1 MIDRTMPAAATTKVR
16 INDSL
21 QHRALLMS
29 LESMKFKAGMLRS
42 AVFALPVMFIAGQ
55 ALAQGAGP
63 FASMGG
69 AWSGNGVIALASGNR
84 ERIRCRANYV
94 VNEGGDNMRLDL
106 RCASD
111 SYRFELSGN
120 AVSQGGNVTGNWYES
135 TRSVGGNIS
144 GRANAGQ
151 IQATAAGQ
159 TFTALLNMRT
169 SGNRQSVS
177 ITSPGSELSEVAITL
192 SKK

>member
-1 MIDRTMPAAATTKVR
+1 
-16 INDSL
+16 
-21 QHRALLMS
+21 MS
-29 LESMKFKAGMLRS
+29 LESMKFNLGPRRS
-42 AVFALPVMFIAGQ
+42 AILALPIALM
-55 ALAQGAGP
+55 AAHAFAEGAGP
-63 FASMGG
+63 FTSMNG
-69 AWSGNGVIALASGNR
+69 AWSGNGVIALASGSR
-84 ERIRCRANYV
+84 ERIRCRANYLV
-94 VNEGGDNMRLDL
+94 SDGGDNLRLDL

-177 ITSPGSELSEVAITL
+177 ITSPGSDLSEVAITL

>member
-1 MIDRTMPAAATTKVR
+1 
-16 INDSL
+16 
-21 QHRALLMS
+21 MS
-29 LESMKFKAGMLRS
+29 LESMKFRAGMLRS
-42 AVFALPVMFIAGQ
+42 AVLALPVMFIAAQ

-63 FASMGG
+63 FASMSG

-94 VNEGGDNMRLDL
+94 VNDGGDNLRLDL

-120 AVSQGGNVTGNWYES
+120 AVSQGGQVSGNWYES
-135 TRSVGGNIS
+135 TRSVGGAIS
-144 GRANAGQ
+144 GRASSGN

-159 TFTALLNMRT
+159 TFTALLSMRT
-169 SGNRQSVS
+169 SGSRQAVS

>member
-1 MIDRTMPAAATTKVR
+1 
-16 INDSL
+16 
-21 QHRALLMS
+21 MS
-29 LESMKFKAGMLRS
+29 LESMKIKSGMLRS
-42 AVFALPVMFIAGQ
+42 AIFALPVIFVAAH

-63 FASMGG
+63 FSSMGG
-69 AWSGNGVIALASGNR
+69 AWSGNGVISLASGSR
-84 ERIRCRANYV
+84 ERIRCRANYLV
-94 VNEGGDNMRLDL
+94 SGGGDNLRLDL

-120 AVSQGGNVTGNWYES
+120 AVSQGGQVTGNWFES

-144 GRANAGQ
+144 GRASSGQ

-169 SGNRQSVS
+169 NGNRQSVS
-177 ITSPGSELSEVAITL
+177 ITSPGSDLSEVAITL
-192 SKK
+192 SKR